1 MQLPLPL
8 LHPHPHIPHCCY
20 FCSHMHTY
28 LCRTQISHPSI
39 DEPPLTFLPRAALA
53 CQPSRHRPAFFGE
66 LSTLSQLPA
75 YRSLPQD
82 VPAGDVNSFIPPT
95 PRAALSPP
103 TADASSLESGV
114 ASKGYHAPRLPRSIP
129 PRLVRVGRRAF
140 FQEHHSS
147 SSHPHRL
154 MLDQLD
160 YNSSHLISCL
170 CPLANASRSS
180 VFCSILL

>member
-1 MQLPLPL
+1 
-8 LHPHPHIPHCCY
+8 
-20 FCSHMHTY
+20 MHTY

-129 PRLVRVGRRAF
+129 PDWYVLA
-140 FQEHHSS
+140 EEHSS
-147 SSHPHRL
+147 RSTTPRRLTLTVSCWISWTTTLRTSYLAFAPLLMPLVLQSSV
-154 MLDQLD
+154 
-160 YNSSHLISCL
+160 
-170 CPLANASRSS
+170 RSS
-180 VFCSILL
+180 SK